1 MLGAAG
7 VGVIVCCVED
17 PVIRRPPFFVA
28 LRLLGSR
35 RCGGSP
41 RFELSA
47 LTRDEAGGITIFVLI
62 LFILLLVVVGMAVD
76 FQRQEMARADLQNAL
91 DRGVLA
97 AANRNQVYDEAG
109 PLTVDEQARAVIVD
123 YMASRTRPAEG
134 DPRLAAQVM
143 ARPGGREVLAS
154 AQYPLDTI
162 FLRMMGLETLDVVVQ
177 AGAVH
182 ALPSL
187 EIVLVLDI
195 SGSMGRSSTS
205 APGTKLDQLKV
216 AAREFLDIVLTADTA
231 GQTLISIVP
240 FSQQVNLPRWMADMY
255 DIDRQHDYASCI
267 DFHSIDFSTTAMP
280 LDPGPPYQQ
289 AQHFIEY
296 NGRFACPAAASAV
309 TPFSNDLAALKGAI
323 DRLVTEN
330 YTATYL
336 GMKWGAAL
344 LDPSSRPIVSAM
356 VADGRL
362 PTAFANWPRD
372 WNDPSVRK
380 IVVLMSDG
388 RNTRLDEIYEDV
400 YRRRSVEYWNRYAPR
415 WGEKYAVIDNDRG
428 GEGDV
433 LLRRICDQVKL
444 GTNTTVYTIGFELAG
459 EPVAE
464 AALRDCAT
472 ALTTFY
478 LVDGIEIATAFRN
491 IADEIVNLKLVN

>member
-1 MLGAAG
+1 MA
-7 VGVIVCCVED
+7 
-17 PVIRRPPFFVA
+17 RPPGIVYR
-28 LRLLGSR
+28 RLPEVGRTAHYAVSKGS
-35 RCGGSP
+35 S
-41 RFELSA
+41 FA
-47 LTRDEAGGITIFVLI
+47 RDDAGGITIFVLI
-62 LFILLLVVVGMAVD
+62 LFILVLLVGGMAVD
-76 FQRQEMARADLQNAL
+76 YQRHEMARADLQNAL

-97 AANRNQVYDEAG
+97 AANRNQLYDTSGAIT
-109 PLTVDEQARAVIVD
+109 LDEQARSLVAD
-123 YMASRTRPAEG
+123 YMASRTRLIEGSPA
-134 DPRLAAQVM
+134 LAAQVL
-143 ARPGGREVLAS
+143 AKPGGREVRAS
-154 AQYPLDTI
+154 AGYPLNTL
-162 FLRMMGLETLDVVVQ
+162 FLRMMGLNTLDVQVESAAVQ
-177 AGAVH
+177 AV
-182 ALPSL
+182 PKL
-187 EIVLVLDI
+187 EIALVLDI
-195 SGSMGRSSTS
+195 SGSMGRPSTS
-205 APGTKLDQLKV
+205 SPGTKLDQLKV
-216 AAREFLDIVLTADTA
+216 AAKEFLDVVLTADTA
-231 GQTLISIVP
+231 EQTLISIVP

-255 DIDRQHDYASCI
+255 DIDRHHDYASCI

-296 NGRFACPAAASAV
+296 NGRYACPAAASAI
-309 TPFSNDLAALKGAI
+309 TPFGNDLTALKGAI

-330 YTATYL
+330 YTATYM

-362 PTAFANWPRD
+362 PLTFANWPRD

-388 RNTRLDEIYEDV
+388 RNTRLDEIRDDV
-400 YRRRSVEYWNRYAPR
+400 YNRRSVDYWNRFAPR

-428 GEGDV
+428 GQGDV
-433 LLRRICDQVKL
+433 LLRQICDQVKL
-444 GTNTTVYTIGFELAG
+444 GGNTTVYTIGFELAG

-464 AALRDCAT
+464 AALENCAT

-491 IADEIVNLKLVN
+491 IADEIVNLKLIN